1 MIGLVFS
8 VDLLTVLRCVG
19 LPARS
24 VTNFNSAHDT
34 NFNRA
39 VDKYYDEDGTLPPVM
54 TPSGKLHTY
63 CRMMVAVAVG
73 LAS

>member
-1 MIGLVFS
+1 MIGLVIS
-8 VDLLTVLRCVG
+8 VDLLTVLLCVG

-39 VDKYYDEDGTLPPVM
+39 VDKYYDEDGVRACPFEIKTGYRIPTFL
-54 TPSGKLHTY
+54 
-63 CRMMVAVAVG
+63 C
-73 LAS
+73 

>member
-1 MIGLVFS
+1 MIGLVIS

-19 LPARS
+19 LPTRS

-39 VDKYYDEDGTLPPVM
+39 VDKYYDEDE
-54 TPSGKLHTY
+54 TPTTSDD
-63 CRMMVAVAVG
+63 
-73 LAS
+73 SIW